1 MEDYVKRVFEERREL
16 DSKLLKLTEFVD
28 TNKFK
33 ELSEINQKLLIE
45 QESIM
50 ADYSKVL
57 SERLVVMTENQNSW
71 LSWESLNWQ
80 TPQINISLK
89 TGTKLSQA
97 CSYYM
102 SQIKS

>member
-57 SERLVVMTENQNSW
+57 SERLVVMTENQNS
-71 LSWESLNWQ
+71 
-80 TPQINISLK
+80 
-89 TGTKLSQA
+89 
-97 CSYYM
+97 
-102 SQIKS
+102 

>member
-89 TGTKLSQA
+89 QERSFRRRVPTTWVR
-97 CSYYM
+97 
-102 SQIKS
+102 